1 MLRIHAMHACIQHV
15 HVCVCLCVSVSRLEP
30 NVLPLGAPVSTHLYN
45 LVGISFSAVV
55 SFIYRYV
62 VNDTSSRLI
71 LYKSLLCF
79 LRRIRTLVFNDS
91 AVYI

>member
-1 MLRIHAMHACIQHV
+1 MLCMLCHV
-15 HVCVCLCVSVSRLEP
+15 YSKCVCVCVSISRLEP

-45 LVGISFSAVV
+45 LVGISFSAAV
-55 SFIYRYV
+55 SFIYV
-62 VNDTSSRLI
+62 VYDISSRI

-79 LRRIRTLVFNDS
+79 LNRIRTSVFNDS